1 MSQSY
6 SISTQGLILPS
17 GKKIPPIEGMPKEL
31 EEELSSN
38 PQKLKRELIRLKLAS
53 ESDFDAPK
61 KSMLE
66 TISSAADSTG
76 QFLKENLELP
86 GGLAGAG
93 AGAAVGFGVGGPP
106 GALVGSIIGGAVGTG
121 GGSLASDL
129 VAKEDLD
136 YAEAIEEA
144 LISAGMDL
152 VTLGLASKVRPFITT
167 VKAAGMS
174 TEEASKLFLK
184 EAQREMADK
193 AAQDITDFASQATAR
208 AAVARTGTE
217 GLPVGSEES
226 LRASQELAEK
236 AGGTLTPVQTNRAGS
251 VRVLTQGIA
260 EMGLGSSKII
270 KDNTEKVKK
279 AAQDSL
285 ASLINRTDEDFRDTD
300 LLGKAMFDIID
311 TAKIANSKIFDAN
324 LEEIGTKLGNKKTD
338 LKSVVGTLNSF
349 LEKNKKKDRRKGSK
363 LNDKSRAFVEKLIE
377 EFSGMKTIKASSLTD
392 IQQELNEDISELLKS
407 TVSSEATAGRQL
419 SELSTLMREHI
430 RVKLKGIDPEAALMF
445 NNANKNYKEIAEGIL
460 PTLNERFIKAA
471 EKRNYTNLGRLLTAH
486 MGSLSEI
493 KKMMKSIDLA
503 YGTFKKAGNKV
514 IKQEEDKFGIK
525 TPKEFTLDDLKVKS
539 AEEAKSIIK
548 SAYLSSRFQTV
559 AGKFDEAAYET
570 LASEFQKPD
579 LNAKLVAILGKDAAT
594 VKQIM
599 NLLTEASK
607 EVEGNLGSLLFRS
620 KEYGAIETGLRVP
633 GAASRATFTQ
643 GAQVV
648 GAGAVGT
655 GLGIM
660 DLATAGLILTVP
672 MVLAK
677 ISTNPKLARKLLAF
691 EKTKFKSENQ
701 KLLAVNNLAQEAM
714 ANMTEEERREVRDSI
729 RTVGSDETSGGKSGQ
744 VINSPTPE
752 DNIQD
757 ILARR

>member
-1 MSQSY
+1 
-6 SISTQGLILPS
+6 
-17 GKKIPPIEGMPKEL
+17 
-31 EEELSSN
+31 
-38 PQKLKRELIRLKLAS
+38 
-53 ESDFDAPK
+53 
-61 KSMLE
+61 
-66 TISSAADSTG
+66 
-76 QFLKENLELP
+76 
-86 GGLAGAG
+86 
-93 AGAAVGFGVGGPP
+93 
-106 GALVGSIIGGAVGTG
+106 
-121 GGSLASDL
+121 
-129 VAKEDLD
+129 
-136 YAEAIEEA
+136 
-144 LISAGMDL
+144 
-152 VTLGLASKVRPFITT
+152 
-167 VKAAGMS
+167 
-174 TEEASKLFLK
+174 
-184 EAQREMADK
+184 
-193 AAQDITDFASQATAR
+193 
-208 AAVARTGTE
+208 
-217 GLPVGSEES
+217 
-226 LRASQELAEK
+226 
-236 AGGTLTPVQTNRAGS
+236 
-251 VRVLTQGIA
+251 
-260 EMGLGSSKII
+260 
-270 KDNTEKVKK
+270 
-279 AAQDSL
+279 
-285 ASLINRTDEDFRDTD
+285 
-300 LLGKAMFDIID
+300 
-311 TAKIANSKIFDAN
+311 
-324 LEEIGTKLGNKKTD
+324 
-338 LKSVVGTLNSF
+338 
-349 LEKNKKKDRRKGSK
+349 
-363 LNDKSRAFVEKLIE
+363 
-377 EFSGMKTIKASSLTD
+377 
-392 IQQELNEDISELLKS
+392 
-407 TVSSEATAGRQL
+407 
-419 SELSTLMREHI
+419 
-430 RVKLKGIDPEAALMF
+430 
-445 NNANKNYKEIAEGIL
+445 
-460 PTLNERFIKAA
+460 
-471 EKRNYTNLGRLLTAH
+471 

-594 VKQIM
+594 VKQVM

-729 RTVGSDETSGGKSGQ
+729 RTVGSDETSGGQSGQ
-744 VINSPTPE
+744 VMNSPTPE